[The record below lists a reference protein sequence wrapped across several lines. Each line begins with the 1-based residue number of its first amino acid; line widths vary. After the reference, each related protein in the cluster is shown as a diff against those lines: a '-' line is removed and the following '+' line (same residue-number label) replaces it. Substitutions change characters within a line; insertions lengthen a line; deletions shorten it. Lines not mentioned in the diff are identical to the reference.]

1 MPFDSMVLRNF
12 GSKSHLSWRN
22 TDIGGLIIRSLFVYF
37 FDIVNNFSRIL
48 LNFSFLL
55 NNFTHLSC
63 VKKIVFA

>member
-1 MPFDSMVLRNF
+1 MPYDSMVLRNF
-12 GSKSHLSWRN
+12 GCKSHLSWRN

-55 NNFTHLSC
+55 NIFTHLSC
-63 VKKIVFA
+63 VKK